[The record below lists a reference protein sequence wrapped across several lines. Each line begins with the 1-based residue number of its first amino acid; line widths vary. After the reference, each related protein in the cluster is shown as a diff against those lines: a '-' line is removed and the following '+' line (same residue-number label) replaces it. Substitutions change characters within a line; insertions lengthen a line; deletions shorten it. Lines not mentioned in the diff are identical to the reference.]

1 MDVPEAGPP
10 GAGVG
15 IIVDTVDEGVD
26 AAVENCGEV
35 ENILDRSR
43 HLQENNIKEGER
55 AKIFVI
61 KV

>member
-1 MDVPEAGPP
+1 
-10 GAGVG
+10 VG